1 VPALIDESLRE
12 ITRQLDVDG
21 GLVLRRRLDDGSSDD
36 DDGGDVQAVGSAG
49 FADAPDR
56 EALLR
61 AVSHRVKTMTGAE

>member
-36 DDGGDVQAVGSAG
+36 DDGGGVQALGR
-49 FADAPDR
+49 AP
-56 EALLR
+56 ALPTR
-61 AVSHRVKTMTGAE
+61 RTARPCCAPSVTASKP